1 MTEYVR
7 ASTSANIKIGE
18 HPEWHFLGLTLN
30 ADTIISTLV
39 ASAIL
44 VALGLLVRAK
54 VTSGPPGG
62 IQLFFEAV
70 TGFLRD
76 QIESAIGLRVAPF
89 LLPLSVS
96 LFFFILICNWLSVL
110 PLTING
116 TELLTPPA
124 GDVNLVYPLALMVFV
139 WRHLAGAR
147 RHHGIGRQIVFTLK
161 GHLPAFAPMW
171 VIEELSGVLSH
182 ALRLFGNILA
192 GGIML
197 QVIALL
203 LPPEINW
210 ALAGAWKLFDLFIG
224 AVQAFIFA
232 FLTIIYFSQ
241 AMELRED
248 H

>member
-7 ASTSANIKIGE
+7 ATTDIKIGD
-18 HPEWHFLGLTLN
+18 HPEWHLFGLTLN
-30 ADTIISTLV
+30 ADTIISTLI

-44 VALGLLVRAK
+44 VILGFVVRAK

-62 IQLFFEAV
+62 IQLFFETV
-70 TGFLRD
+70 TRTLRE
-76 QIESAIGLRVAPF
+76 QIETTVGVRVAPY
-89 LLPLSVS
+89 LVPLSVS
-96 LFFFILICNWLSVL
+96 LFCFILIANWLSVL

-116 TELLTPPA
+116 KELLPAPA
-124 GDVNLVYPLALMVFV
+124 GDVNLVFALALMVFV
-139 WRHLAGAR
+139 WKHVVGAR
-147 RHHGIGRQIVFTLK
+147 RHHGFGRQIVHTLK
-161 GHLPAFAPMW
+161 GHDPRFAPMW
-171 VIEELSGVLSH
+171 VIEEVSGVLSH
-182 ALRLFGNILA
+182 SLRLFGNILA

-197 QVIALL
+197 QVIASL
-203 LPPEINW
+203 LPVFISPVLN
-210 ALAGAWKLFDLFIG
+210 GGWKLFDLFIG

>member
-7 ASTSANIKIGE
+7 ASGNVNIKIGE

-44 VALGLLVRAK
+44 VALGLFVRAK
-54 VTSGPPGG
+54 VTSGPPSG
-62 IQLFFEAV
+62 IQLFFETV
-70 TGFLRD
+70 TRFLRD
-76 QIESAIGLRVAPF
+76 QIEGAIGLRVAPY
-89 LLPLSVS
+89 LLPLTVT
-96 LFFFILICNWLSVL
+96 LFTFLLICNWLSIL
-110 PLTING
+110 PLTFNG
-116 TELLTPPA
+116 TELLPPPS
-124 GDVNLVYPLALMVFV
+124 GDVNLVYPLALMVFI

-147 RHHGIGRQIVFTLK
+147 RHHGLGRQIVFTLK

-171 VIEELSGVLSH
+171 ALEEVSGLLSH
-182 ALRLFGNILA
+182 SLRLFGNILA
-192 GGIML
+192 GTIML

-210 ALAGAWKLFDLFIG
+210 VLAGGWKLFDMFIG

-241 AMELRED
+241 ALELRED